1 MNTNPPRIDEPV
13 TGDELKIIH
22 IDRRNKRG
30 LVKADNMRFSQPVTL
45 QDWLVD
51 SIMLQDFVKIKKSVV
66 TGELIVVDYFINHE
80 VYDPIHNSYQ
90 TTFDTMITD
99 ERGVP
104 L

>member
-1 MNTNPPRIDEPV
+1 MNPNSPNDETYWEGSHLPTIV
-13 TGDELKIIH
+13 NIQRKI
-22 IDRRNKRG
+22 KKG
-30 LVKADNMRFSQPVTL
+30 LVKTSTGKTFPVTL

-51 SIMLQDFVKIKKSVV
+51 SIMLHDHVELKKSAV
-66 TGELIVVDYFINHE
+66 TGEWIVVNYFINHE

-90 TTFDTMITD
+90 TTLDTMITD